1 MADTEVQEKDEI
13 SVYEAAFHI
22 DANLSETETRKA
34 FDSVKEAII
43 KAGGAPFAEA
53 LPTRVDLAYTIS
65 QITEGVRRDH
75 NTAHFAW
82 VAYELDPSNQLEVDE
97 ALRANKNIVRHL
109 VILTT
114 KEEAVYAQD
123 RAAEKLVVSAPK
135 NTDGVSDKDLDEVL
149 EETTA

>member
-1 MADTEVQEKDEI
+1 MADTEVLEKDEI

-34 FDSVKEAII
+34 FDDVKEAIT
-43 KAGGAPFAEA
+43 KAGGTPFAEA

-65 QITEGVRRDH
+65 QIHEGIRRNH
-75 NTAHFAW
+75 TTANFAW
-82 VAYELDPSNQLEVDE
+82 VAYELEPVNQAEVDE
-97 ALRANKNIVRHL
+97 TLRTNRNIVRHL

-123 RAAEKLVVSAPK
+123 RAAEKLVVANS
-135 NTDGVSDKDLDEVL
+135 DEVSDKDLDEAL